1 MEQDFYRDELE
12 QMLRE
17 TSDKFKMYPSSKVW
31 SSIYNDLNPGNKW
44 PSLTVLLLFI
54 LAFVY
59 IDTNKKFTKS
69 PINPSSGF
77 SATNTG
83 LIVNPGKPSRFG
95 YWHPIERCS
104 SGFSSSIMAVA
115 QDQTAHLYSNRGV
128 PKVFDTQ
135 KKLIKLSMRGYSAS
149 KSQLFSPFKQAL
161 NERKARNQT
170 CEIFNP
176 KSSIA
181 SVDMFYSD
189 ISESTILNL
198 IDVGSANISTSQ
210 GYYMPDTSTAAA
222 SLEKSL
228 QTSSSIPM
236 GASEAGIFG
245 LAVEKISKVN
255 KPLRFSVTAPDED
268 KAWIEDFVLHH
279 HVKRSKW
286 RSNLS
291 LQYHISP
298 SVGYRIL
305 YKNSDFKPTNG
316 LLLRSVD
323 NSMVLNQQAAL
334 NTEAGASVILQL
346 RKNIRLKAGIQLNYN
361 NYITHAHELSHPV
374 QTSVLL
380 NDLHNGNLMS
390 SAYTSTY
397 GNILGSNFSRLNN
410 RTIQLSLPI
419 GFDYKILGNDRLKW
433 YFGASVQPSFVSS
446 GNAYL
451 VSSDYKYFVDD
462 PSMIRKWNINTGVE
476 TFASIKINDL
486 FHFNIGPQF
495 RYQLLSTYSKEYTF
509 SEKLYN
515 VGLKFG
521 MTKNL

>member
-17 TSDKFKMYPSSKVW
+17 TSDEFKMYPSSKVW
-31 SSIYNDLNPGNKW
+31 SSIYNDLHPGNKW

-54 LAFVY
+54 LAFIY
-59 IDTNKKFTKS
+59 IDTNKKFAKN

-77 SATNTG
+77 SATDTG
-83 LIVNPGKPSRFG
+83 LIINSGKPSRFG
-95 YWHPIERCS
+95 YWHPIESYS
-104 SGFSSSIMAVA
+104 SGYSSGVMAVSK
-115 QDQTAHLYSNRGV
+115 DQTARLFSNRGGQ
-128 PKVFDTQ
+128 KLFDTQ
-135 KKLIKLSMRGYSAS
+135 KNLIILSRGEISAS
-149 KSQLFSPFKQAL
+149 KPQFFSPMKQGGK
-161 NERKARNQT
+161 ERKGRNQS
-170 CEIFNP
+170 CEIFNT

-181 SVDMFYSD
+181 SAVMLSSD
-189 ISESTILNL
+189 KSETSNLNPKYE
-198 IDVGSANISTSQ
+198 VSADIRTSH
-210 GYYMPDTSTAAA
+210 GYHLPDTSTAAEPFEKFLQA
-222 SLEKSL
+222 SSYLPQE
-228 QTSSSIPM
+228 TS
-236 GASEAGIFG
+236 GAGNFG
-245 LAVEKISKVN
+245 FAAAKISKVY
-255 KPLRFSVTAPDED
+255 KPRRFPDVAQDED

-291 LQYHISP
+291 LQYYISP

-305 YKNSDFKPTNG
+305 YKNSDFKPSNG

-334 NTEAGASVILQL
+334 NTEAGASAILQL

-462 PSMIRKWNINTGVE
+462 PSMIRKWNINTAVE
-476 TFASIKINDL
+476 TFANIKINDL

-495 RYQLLSTYSKEYTF
+495 RYQLLSTYSKEYTL

-521 MTKNL
+521 MTRKL